1 MRVRLISLGLVAC
14 VTAWMSPA
22 IAQQATSN
30 ATVTHVK
37 FNLIVNTPFLSCLQ
51 ASTKTPPTATVTVI
65 QGNLNDTL
73 TIKVQHMKP
82 KLAFDM
88 FTVQNSP
95 FLADG
100 TADSSFPGN
109 FGLAWY
115 QSDLQMNS
123 AGNGSATIKT
133 IIVDQIF
140 GFDAGSGIA
149 LTPTNTFHV
158 GFWFANPADAAACGF
173 TGTTPFNGEHAAGP
187 LAMISGT
194 NATTQLGPLCLNP
207 SDTPGTC
214 NN

>member
-1 MRVRLISLGLVAC
+1 
-14 VTAWMSPA
+14 
-22 IAQQATSN
+22 
-30 ATVTHVK
+30 
-37 FNLIVNTPFLSCLQ
+37 
-51 ASTKTPPTATVTVI
+51 
-65 QGNLNDTL
+65 
-73 TIKVQHMKP
+73 
-82 KLAFDM
+82 
-88 FTVQNSP
+88 
-95 FLADG
+95 
-100 TADSSFPGN
+100 
-109 FGLAWY
+109 
-115 QSDLQMNS
+115 MNS

-194 NATTQLGPLCLNP
+194 NATTLLGPLCLNP